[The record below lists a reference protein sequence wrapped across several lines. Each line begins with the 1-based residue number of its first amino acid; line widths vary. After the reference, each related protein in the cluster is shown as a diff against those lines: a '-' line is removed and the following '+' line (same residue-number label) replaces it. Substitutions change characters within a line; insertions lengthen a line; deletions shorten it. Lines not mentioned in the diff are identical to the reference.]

1 MTLKF
6 GIFIFKGFFICPD
19 YTDMT
24 DQEYLSHRVWEIDW
38 KSLSHEGIDRVLQLR
53 VDAYERSI
61 AERGG
66 KRPKREGYVI
76 ERMALMSNLRQA
88 DSEAQ
93 AGKLKE
99 NRGIRRHNMRT
110 EIDLRL
116 LQKMILTLK
125 FPPPRYKMM
134 NRKTDAG
141 KVREIAKQCY
151 FPWRI
156 LHHDIMIVLGDR
168 LYKSLI
174 MDTFACIK
182 GKGLHF
188 GVKRV
193 KKFMRLN
200 PEYRWFWKTDFKKY
214 YQSIPHDVIRSGL
227 ERKVKDSTFM
237 ELVSITLFSY
247 VSSEEINNL
256 LEEETLRKERC
267 AHWSLYQPAS
277 RQLRAYEHRSPH
289 EGSMESERI
298 LSVQRRHMRIRQD
311 KRRSKAS
318 HERLHI
324 PDRNID
330 RSCGESKPGIGTV
343 GS

>member
-6 GIFIFKGFFICPD
+6 GIFFKGFFICPD
-19 YTDMT
+19 CTDMT
-24 DQEYLSHRVWEIDW
+24 DQEYLSRRVWEIDW
-38 KSLSHEGIDRVLQLR
+38 KSLSHEEIDRVLQLR

-76 ERMALMSNLRQA
+76 ERMALMSNLRKA
-88 DSEAQ
+88 DDDAQ
-93 AGKLKE
+93 EGKLKE
-99 NRGIRRHNMRT
+99 NRGIRRHNLRI
-110 EIDLRL
+110 EKDLRL

-125 FPPPRYKMM
+125 FPPPRFKMM
-134 NRKTDAG
+134 KRKTDAG

-193 KKFMRLN
+193 KKFIRLN

-214 YQSIPHDVIRSGL
+214 YQSMPHAVIGSGL
-227 ERKVKDSTFM
+227 DRKVKDEAFM
-237 ELVSITLFSY
+237 MLVEITLFSY
-247 VSSEEINNL
+247 VSSEEIDNL
-256 LEEETLRKERC
+256 LEEESLRKKRC
-267 AHWSLYQPAS
+267 ADWCLYKPAS
-277 RQLRAYEHRSPH
+277 RQLRTYGDRPLH
-289 EGSMESERI
+289 EGSSEVEGL
-298 LSVQRRHMRIRQD
+298 LSIQRRHRRLRQD
-311 KRRSKAS
+311 ERRGKAA
-318 HERLHI
+318 HA
-324 PDRNID
+324 
-330 RSCGESKPGIGTV
+330 
-343 GS
+343 